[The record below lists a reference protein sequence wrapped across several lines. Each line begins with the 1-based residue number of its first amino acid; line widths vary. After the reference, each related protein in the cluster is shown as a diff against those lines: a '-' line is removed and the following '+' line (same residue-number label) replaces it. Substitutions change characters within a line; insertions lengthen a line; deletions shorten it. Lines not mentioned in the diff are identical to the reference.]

1 MKRASELIPG
11 SQDTN
16 SQRPYRTHTLVTY
29 RVCIEAE
36 QPLKFNQPREIRT
49 IQVIGHLMKRGLPLS
64 PNQKEKIPKTIEKE
78 KEKIPK
84 TIEKEKEKKKKR
96 KRKEKE
102 KMIKI
107 GISIGISV
115 IIQSESRAQ
124 SEGPIK
130 A

>member
-16 SQRPYRTHTLVTY
+16 SQRPYRTHTLVTC

-64 PNQKEKIPKTIEKE
+64 PNQKEKIQKNNRKRKREKD
-78 KEKIPK
+78 
-84 TIEKEKEKKKKR
+84 KKKKNDKNMYKYR
-96 KRKEKE
+96 NKRDHP
-102 KMIKI
+102 I
-107 GISIGISV
+107 GIPGTV
-115 IIQSESRAQ
+115 
-124 SEGPIK
+124 
-130 A
+130 

>member
-1 MKRASELIPG
+1 MKRASELIPS

-16 SQRPYRTHTLVTY
+16 SQRPYRTHTLVTC

-64 PNQKEKIPKTIEKE
+64 PNQKEKMQKTIEKG
-78 KEKIPK
+78 KE
-84 TIEKEKEKKKKR
+84 KKKR
-96 KRKEKE
+96 KRK
-102 KMIKI
+102 MIKM
-107 GISIGISV
+107 GISIGISG

>member
-16 SQRPYRTHTLVTY
+16 SQRPYRTHTLVTC

-36 QPLKFNQPREIRT
+36 QPPKFNQPREIRT

-78 KEKIPK
+78 KEK
-84 TIEKEKEKKKKR
+84 KKR
-96 KRKEKE
+96 KR

>member
-16 SQRPYRTHTLVTY
+16 SQRPYRTHTLVTC
-29 RVCIEAE
+29 RVCIEVE

-64 PNQKEKIPKTIEKE
+64 PNQKEKIQKE
-78 KEKIPK
+78 
-84 TIEKEKEKKKKR
+84 KKKR
-96 KRKEKE
+96 KRKEK
-102 KMIKI
+102 KNMIKK
-107 GISIGISV
+107 GISIGISG

>member
-16 SQRPYRTHTLVTY
+16 SQRPYRTHTLVTC

-78 KEKIPK
+78 KEK
-84 TIEKEKEKKKKR
+84 KKR
-96 KRKEKE
+96 KR

-115 IIQSESRAQ
+115 IIKSESRAQ

>member
-16 SQRPYRTHTLVTY
+16 SQRPYRTHTLVTC

-64 PNQKEKIPKTIEKE
+64 PNQKEKIQKNNRKR
-78 KEKIPK
+78 KR
-84 TIEKEKEKKKKR
+84 EKEKKKKNDKNR
-96 KRKEKE
+96 YKYRNKRDHP
-102 KMIKI
+102 I
-107 GISIGISV
+107 GIPGTV
-115 IIQSESRAQ
+115 
-124 SEGPIK
+124 
-130 A
+130 

>member
-11 SQDTN
+11 NQDTN
-16 SQRPYRTHTLVTY
+16 SQRPYRTHTLLTC

-49 IQVIGHLMKRGLPLS
+49 IQVIGHLIKRGLPLS
-64 PNQKEKIPKTIEKE
+64 PNQKEKK
-78 KEKIPK
+78 KIPK
-84 TIEKEKEKKKKR
+84 TIEKEKEKKKR
-96 KRKEKE
+96 KR

>member
-16 SQRPYRTHTLVTY
+16 SQRPYRTHTLVTC

-78 KEKIPK
+78 KKKEKK
-84 TIEKEKEKKKKR
+84 KKKREKEKKKENDKNRYKYRNKR
-96 KRKEKE
+96 DHP
-102 KMIKI
+102 I
-107 GISIGISV
+107 GIPGTV
-115 IIQSESRAQ
+115 
-124 SEGPIK
+124 
-130 A
+130 

>member
-16 SQRPYRTHTLVTY
+16 SQRPYRTHTLVTC

-64 PNQKEKIPKTIEKE
+64 PNQKEKIQKQ
-78 KEKIPK
+78 
-84 TIEKEKEKKKKR
+84 KKKR
-96 KRKEKE
+96 KRKEK
-102 KMIKI
+102 KKRNMIKI
-107 GISIGISV
+107 GISIGISG

>member
-78 KEKIPK
+78 KEK
-84 TIEKEKEKKKKR
+84 KKR
-96 KRKEKE
+96 KKR

>member
-16 SQRPYRTHTLVTY
+16 SQRPYRTHTLVTC

-78 KEKIPK
+78 K
-84 TIEKEKEKKKKR
+84 KKR
-96 KRKEKE
+96 KR

>member
-16 SQRPYRTHTLVTY
+16 SQRPYRTHTLVTC

-49 IQVIGHLMKRGLPLS
+49 ILVIGHLMKRGLPLS
-64 PNQKEKIPKTIEKE
+64 PNQKEKIKKQQ
-78 KEKIPK
+78 
-84 TIEKEKEKKKKR
+84 KKKR
-96 KRKEKE
+96 KR

-107 GISIGISV
+107 GISIGISG

>member
-1 MKRASELIPG
+1 MKRANELIPG

-16 SQRPYRTHTLVTY
+16 SQRPYRTHTLVTC

-78 KEKIPK
+78 KEK
-84 TIEKEKEKKKKR
+84 KKR
-96 KRKEKE
+96 KR

>member
-16 SQRPYRTHTLVTY
+16 SQRPYRTHTLVTC

-78 KEKIPK
+78 KEK
-84 TIEKEKEKKKKR
+84 KKR
-96 KRKEKE
+96 KR

>member
-16 SQRPYRTHTLVTY
+16 SQRPYRTHTLVTC
-29 RVCIEAE
+29 RICIEAE
-36 QPLKFNQPREIRT
+36 QPLKFNQPRESRT

-64 PNQKEKIPKTIEKE
+64 PNQKEKIQKKKKTIEKE
-78 KEKIPK
+78 KEKNR
-84 TIEKEKEKKKKR
+84 R
-96 KRKEKE
+96 KR

-107 GISIGISV
+107 GISIGISE

>member
-11 SQDTN
+11 NQDTN
-16 SQRPYRTHTLVTY
+16 SQRPYRTHTLVTC

-78 KEKIPK
+78 KEK
-84 TIEKEKEKKKKR
+84 KKR
-96 KRKEKE
+96 KR

-107 GISIGISV
+107 GISIGISG

>member
-16 SQRPYRTHTLVTY
+16 SQRPYRTHTLVTC

-64 PNQKEKIPKTIEKE
+64 PNQKEKIQKNNRKR
-78 KEKIPK
+78 KR
-84 TIEKEKEKKKKR
+84 EKEKKKKNDKNMYKYR
-96 KRKEKE
+96 NKRDHP
-102 KMIKI
+102 I
-107 GISIGISV
+107 GIPGTV
-115 IIQSESRAQ
+115 
-124 SEGPIK
+124 
-130 A
+130 

>member
-16 SQRPYRTHTLVTY
+16 SQRPYLTHTLVTC

-78 KEKIPK
+78 KEK
-84 TIEKEKEKKKKR
+84 KKR
-96 KRKEKE
+96 KR

>member
-1 MKRASELIPG
+1 MKKASELIPG

-16 SQRPYRTHTLVTY
+16 SQRPYRTHTLVTC

-78 KEKIPK
+78 KEK
-84 TIEKEKEKKKKR
+84 KKR
-96 KRKEKE
+96 KR

>member
-11 SQDTN
+11 NQDTN
-16 SQRPYRTHTLVTY
+16 SQRPYRTHTLLTC

-49 IQVIGHLMKRGLPLS
+49 IQVIGHLIKRGLPLS
-64 PNQKEKIPKTIEKE
+64 PNQKKKKKKIPKTIEKE
-78 KEKIPK
+78 K
-84 TIEKEKEKKKKR
+84 KKKKR
-96 KRKEKE
+96 KR

>member
-1 MKRASELIPG
+1 MKKASELIPG

-16 SQRPYRTHTLVTY
+16 SQRPYRTHTLVTC

-49 IQVIGHLMKRGLPLS
+49 IQVIGHPMKRGLPLS
-64 PNQKEKIPKTIEKE
+64 PNQKEKIQKQE
-78 KEKIPK
+78 
-84 TIEKEKEKKKKR
+84 KKKR
-96 KRKEKE
+96 KR

-107 GISIGISV
+107 GISIGISG

>member
-78 KEKIPK
+78 
-84 TIEKEKEKKKKR
+84 TIEKQKEKKKRKIKNDKNRYKYRNKR
-96 KRKEKE
+96 DHP
-102 KMIKI
+102 I
-107 GISIGISV
+107 GIPGTV
-115 IIQSESRAQ
+115 
-124 SEGPIK
+124 
-130 A
+130 

>member
-16 SQRPYRTHTLVTY
+16 SQRPYRTHTLVTC

-64 PNQKEKIPKTIEKE
+64 PNKKKRENTKTIE
-78 KEKIPK
+78 I
-84 TIEKEKEKKKKR
+84 EKEKKKR
-96 KRKEKE
+96 KR

-107 GISIGISV
+107 GISIGISG

>member
-11 SQDTN
+11 NQDTN
-16 SQRPYRTHTLVTY
+16 SQRPYRTHTLLTC

-49 IQVIGHLMKRGLPLS
+49 IQVIGHLIKRGLPLS
-64 PNQKEKIPKTIEKE
+64 PNQKENKKK
-78 KEKIPK
+78 KKKIPK
-84 TIEKEKEKKKKR
+84 TIEKEKEKKKR
-96 KRKEKE
+96 KR

>member
-16 SQRPYRTHTLVTY
+16 SQRPNCTHILVTC

-49 IQVIGHLMKRGLPLS
+49 IQVIGHLMKRGLPLC
-64 PNQKEKIPKTIEKE
+64 PNQKEKIQKK
-78 KEKIPK
+78 K
-84 TIEKEKEKKKKR
+84 TIEKEKEKKKR
-96 KRKEKE
+96 KR

>member
-16 SQRPYRTHTLVTY
+16 SQRPYRTHTLVTCK
-29 RVCIEAE
+29 VCIEAE
-36 QPLKFNQPREIRT
+36 QPLKSNQPREIRT

-64 PNQKEKIPKTIEKE
+64 PNQKEKYKNNRKR
-78 KEKIPK
+78 KR
-84 TIEKEKEKKKKR
+84 EKEKKKR
-96 KRKEKE
+96 

-107 GISIGISV
+107 GISIGISG